1 MLQLYVAVE
10 PVVTPFTL
18 TAPCTG
24 SVSGGQ
30 ATSSGSGAR
39 ESCKCRPQREVM
51 RFKTCLRYA
60 YTLDWTLICVT
71 SERLVY
77 GLFNFPPSTYS
88 LTLCLSAKI
97 GGTAISNVLIA

>member
-39 ESCKCRPQREVM
+39 ESCKCRPQREVIRGLKHVYVM
-51 RFKTCLRYA
+51 P
-60 YTLDWTLICVT
+60 TLWT
-71 SERLVY
+71 
-77 GLFNFPPSTYS
+77 GH
-88 LTLCLSAKI
+88 
-97 GGTAISNVLIA
+97 